1 MIEPLFNRDFDM
13 TLGAQKLGVQTVDPV
28 TKAVS
33 PTLRVVFAVEKSGN
47 RDPNSAEVEI
57 YNLSETNRKALQ
69 AGSDL
74 AEFNRKVG
82 LIYDWP
88 LVLNAGYVSTK
99 SQIFSGDI
107 VQANSRLNGQDWIT
121 TIEAEDG
128 GHKYRSARLPKGGL
142 SFGAGTPVL
151 TVLTALATALGVG
164 LGNSAA
170 HFALGAQRGYL
181 NFDHGVAL
189 SGRVSK
195 LLNKYV
201 TSAGYHWSIQD
212 GQLQVL
218 APDETLMD
226 SITILS
232 SLTGLVGS
240 PEKGEKG
247 VITAKSLLQPSI
259 MPGRRVTMFSKMITG
274 SYKATKVSIFG
285 DTWGT
290 DWYTEFEGTPVT

>member
-1 MIEPLFNRDFDM
+1 MITDLFNRDFEM
-13 TLGAQKLGVQTVDPV
+13 TVGSQKISIQTIDSI
-28 TKAVS
+28 TKQITPS
-33 PTLRVVFAVEKSGN
+33 LRVAFAVEKSGN
-47 RDPNSAEVEI
+47 RDPNLASVEI
-57 YNLSETNRKALQ
+57 YNLSEANRKVLL

-74 AEFNRKVG
+74 AATSRKAG

-88 LVLNAGYVSTK
+88 LVIEAGYAGNRA
-99 SQIFSGDI
+99 QIFSGDI
-107 VQANSRLNGQDWIT
+107 VRADSKLGDTDWVT

-128 GHKYRSARLPKGGL
+128 GKSYRSARLDPPL
-142 SFGAGTPVL
+142 TFGPGTPVL

-170 HFALGAQRGYL
+170 HFALGSQRGYL

-189 SGRVSK
+189 TGKVSK
-195 LLNKYV
+195 LLDKYV

-218 APDETLMD
+218 SQDETLLD

-240 PEKGEKG
+240 PESGEKG
-247 VITAKSLLQPSI
+247 VIEARSLMQPSI
-259 MPGRRVTMFSKMITG
+259 RPGRLVTIISKALNG
-274 SYKATKVSIFG
+274 KYKATKCSYFG
-285 DTWGT
+285 DTWGA
-290 DWYTEFEGTPVT
+290 DWYTEFEGTPIA